1 MRDHRKL
8 DVFKLADTLALRI
21 YDATRRFPDEERYGL
36 SAQVRK
42 AAVSVAANIV
52 EGAAR
57 SSHADFL
64 RLLGI
69 AYASACELEYEVSLA
84 RRLGYIPPPV
94 GPELSDMTS
103 QTCRSL
109 RGLIQALRNS
119 PRNV

>member
-8 DVFKLADTLALRI
+8 DVFRLADALALRI

-84 RRLGYIPPPV
+84 RRLGYIPPPA

-119 PRNV
+119 PRSD